1 MSKLHADL
9 VAIRKS
15 QKLSV
20 QDMHDKTRL
29 AMNTIQQIE
38 DGSIFE
44 AESNKTY
51 TRSYVRTYARGLGME
66 DSDMIQALD
75 LREGGMYDGF
85 LVQKYTGEKPA
96 EPAPPAAESK
106 PAPPTPPPAQK
117 KAADPDEADP
127 SDAKAIPTPGKETPD
142 PVQPE
147 PSTKTEDVPK
157 SDAASTESKP
167 RVLDGST
174 IGPGKT
180 GPVKIRNAQH
190 TPPPPPTSADVDWSD
205 LRRNTKRPGKDIP
218 VLPIAGGIIIL
229 LLLAAGIF
237 WLINSDGEPADT
249 TGLTPENGVT
259 EERAAPPGSEFDEML
274 ADTLDAP
281 VPPDPSRAAAAA
293 LPDTLHVV
301 VYAATGN
308 LEPFRVRS
316 DTFENRRPYWIE
328 QGVGMRIS
336 FVNEMTLT
344 GNFNRMLVLY
354 DNRVITEFDEID
366 ENGER
371 ILRRSQFEDDPS
383 LGSFTEAGLPAGIS
397 EPREVIERPII
408 N

>member
-1 MSKLHADL
+1 MSKLHDDL
-9 VAIRKS
+9 VAIRK
-15 QKLSV
+15 KRKMSV
-20 QDMHDKTRL
+20 QDIHDKTRL
-29 AMNTIQQIE
+29 AMNTIRQIE

-51 TRSYVRTYARGLGME
+51 TRSYVRTYARGLGMN
-66 DSDMIQALD
+66 DNDMIQALD

-85 LVQKYTGEKPA
+85 LRYQYTGEKPPK
-96 EPAPPAAESK
+96 PAQPPAESK
-106 PAPPTPPPAQK
+106 PVLPSTPPPTQENS
-117 KAADPDEADP
+117 ADPVDADP
-127 SDAKAIPTPGKETPD
+127 SDAKSIPTPGKEPSN
-142 PVQPE
+142 PVQSE
-147 PSTKTEDVPK
+147 PSTKAEKNPEGNM
-157 SDAASTESKP
+157 APMESKP

-180 GPVKIRNAQH
+180 GPVKIRNARH
-190 TPPPPPTSADVDWSD
+190 TTPPPPTSADVDWSN
-205 LRRNTKRPGKDIP
+205 LRLNTKRHGKDIP

-229 LLLAAGIF
+229 LLLVFGIF
-237 WLINSDGEPADT
+237 WLLNSDSDPDDT
-249 TGLTPENGVT
+249 TGLTPETGIT
-259 EERAAPPGSEFDEML
+259 EEREATGSEFNEML

-281 VPPDPSRAAAAA
+281 VPPDPSIAAATV
-293 LPDTLHVV
+293 LPDTLSVV

-328 QGVGMRIS
+328 QGVGMRIA

-354 DNRVITEFDEID
+354 NDRVITEFDEID
-366 ENGER
+366 VNGER

-383 LGSFTEAGLPAGIS
+383 LESFTNTELPDGIS
-397 EPREVIERPII
+397 EPRQVIARPII